1 MLNKGNIIFK
11 YEAQTID
18 SVYAFKDGDFIVFGD
33 IRPKENNSLR
43 RLSSLFDGKTFKS
56 KMILEVSS
64 DSCFFDLKDNEFG
77 LCIDYYFSIYRFNS
91 DRTESTKI
99 QSLGINQFETG
110 KKLIKLLNGDILFL
124 KNEIPTSNISVYKK
138 ESDKSNFEKN
148 DKYCYTI
155 QDQFH
160 ITDCE
165 DLIELNENEFLIYK
179 KLIQTPES
187 LELKIYNNNNYQ
199 IIRKNSIKAEFRDNN
214 NNIKKRLYF
223 TTNIFKANN
232 EKLIAGGCYNLFI
245 IDLKTLELE
254 TMVRLEKT
262 IEKILIREEN
272 NILIFSYQSE
282 NYRKD
287 IGREVNPNFRKY
299 FIQKLN
305 IDFGINGIIRNEEID
320 ITEEVGKYNSCYEIY
335 NYTDNRLASIIDK
348 STFIIYE
355 ENK

>member
-1 MLNKGNIIFK
+1 MLNKGKIIFK
-11 YEAQTID
+11 YEAQNID
-18 SVYAFKDGDFIVFGD
+18 YVYAFKDGDFIVFGD
-33 IRPKENNSLR
+33 TRPKELSSLK

-77 LCIDYYFSIYRFNS
+77 LCIDYNFSIYRFNS

-99 QSLGINQFETG
+99 QTLGINQFETG

-138 ESDKSNFEKN
+138 ESDKSNL
-148 DKYCYTI
+148 DKYFYTI
-155 QDQFH
+155 QNQFH

-199 IIRKNSIKAEFRDNN
+199 IVRKNSIKAEFKDNN

-223 TTNIFKANN
+223 TTNIFKASN

-254 TMVRLEKT
+254 TMIKLEKT
-262 IEKILIREEN
+262 IEKILIRDKN
-272 NILIFSYQSE
+272 NILILSYQTES
-282 NYRKD
+282 YRKNT
-287 IGREVNPNFRKY
+287 GREVNPNFRKY
-299 FIQKLN
+299 FIQKLD
-305 IDFGINGIIRNEEID
+305 IDFGINEIIRNEEID
-320 ITEEVGKYNSCYEIY
+320 ITEEVGKYNSFYEIY
-335 NYTDNRLASIIDK
+335 NYTDNKLASLIDK
-348 STFIIYE
+348 STFIIYDDNRE
-355 ENK
+355 KI